1 MEVGIFEARNRFS
14 ELVEAAERGEDV
26 VITRRGRP
34 TVRISSVHEANRR
47 AEQTLKVLARADEL
61 RERIAKRLGRSFTH
75 EEMIA
80 ARDEGRR

>member
-26 VITRRGRP
+26 VVTRRGRP
-34 TVRISSVHEANRR
+34 AVRISSVHEANRR
-47 AEQTLKVLARADEL
+47 ADQTRDVLARAAEL
-61 RERIAKRLGRSFTH
+61 RERVAKRLGRTFTH
-75 EEMIA
+75 EELIA